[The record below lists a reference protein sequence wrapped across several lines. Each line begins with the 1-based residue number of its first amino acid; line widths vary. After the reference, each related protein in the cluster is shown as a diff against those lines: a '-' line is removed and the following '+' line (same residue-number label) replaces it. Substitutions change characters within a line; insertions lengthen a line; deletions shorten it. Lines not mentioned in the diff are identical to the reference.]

1 MSTSLDSLNPDQRAA
16 VEQTEG
22 PVLILAG
29 AGSGKTRVLTQRI
42 AHIIETGRA
51 RPWQVLAVTF
61 TNKAA
66 GELKERLAQTI
77 GAGGRDV
84 MVGTFH
90 SICAR
95 LLRRE
100 WRESGR
106 DNFTIY
112 DDDDQGTVIK
122 RVIQE
127 LSLPSQQISIGAV
140 RAAMSRAKNEL
151 IGPERYEPTTHFEE
165 WVRRI
170 YDGYQRKLR
179 ENNALDFDDLI
190 MQTAVFLQRNPE
202 RAKALG
208 DRYRYISV
216 DEYQDTNR
224 AQYALV
230 KLLAA
235 EHHNL
240 CVVGDDDQCL
250 PAGTHI
256 DTPEGKRPIES
267 ISVGDLVC
275 GSGGSTTPAAGVV
288 THIHAAP
295 RSGVLYQVRMADG
308 HVITGTEHHILPA
321 RLPQLVD
328 KYYVYLMYRAEYG
341 YRVGLTVSTRH
352 TRRPLSGSGDVEEN
366 HGFLV
371 RCNQEHADKLWVLQV
386 VDTFAQARFWEEFY
400 SLSYG
405 IPTTVFWSA
414 GKANLLKDQ
423 VWIKRLYQAID
434 SRAGATRLMADLDI
448 HPHYPHHRPQSTRR
462 RPTLNLTMFGDPRA
476 SQRAGTGLHRIQ
488 FDTCDPVVA
497 ERLLQGGYAL
507 RDAHSGHFRL
517 GIARARYRDALQVAR
532 EMAACAGLE
541 LHLRMRVGDHSYPY
555 TPLAH
560 LRPGMVVLVE
570 HDGSLVEQR
579 VVEIAKVPYEGR
591 VYDLEVEG
599 THNYLADGVLVHNS
613 IYGWRGADI
622 KNILDFEKDYPDAK
636 VIKLEQNYRSTQRI
650 LDAAHAV
657 VSLNHGR
664 KPKKLWTENEQGVP
678 LHRYVAMDEVQEA
691 LWVTHE
697 VRRLRGRGEA
707 QLRECAV
714 LYRTNAQSRALEDA
728 FVREGIPYQLIGG
741 VRFYERREIKD
752 VLSYLR
758 TIANPLD
765 DVSLLRIINV
775 PARRL
780 GPSVLAALRQFAAA
794 QHLPL
799 YQALERVDE
808 IPNLAMAGQKALRD
822 FATLLGGWLALVSSV
837 NVLDLLD
844 VVLSGSGYAAAVR
857 DGTDEGD
864 ERWANVQ
871 ELRSLALE
879 YAAMP
884 PREGLLAL
892 LENVALVADTDA
904 LPESIDESGVPDR
917 VMLIT
922 LHAAKGLEFPIVFIT
937 GLEEGLFPHSRSLD
951 DPKQMEEERRLAY
964 VGITRAKKHLYL
976 LSARKRTVFGNVQ
989 SSLPSRFV
997 KEIPEALIDEQRTGA
1012 GARAAATVR
1021 GGGLRA
1027 VTGTSLVESWGATQ
1041 GAAPPPPVLQRFEPG
1056 ERVRHSVF
1064 GNGSVISAEEEGSS
1078 QVVVVRFKDGR
1089 GNNVDK
1095 KLDTAFAKLDPL

>member
-1 MSTSLDSLNPDQRAA
+1 MSSSLDSLNPDQRAA

-127 LSLPSQQISIGAV
+127 LSLPSQQISVGAV

-240 CVVGDDDQCL
+240 CVVGDDDQ
-250 PAGTHI
+250 
-256 DTPEGKRPIES
+256 
-267 ISVGDLVC
+267 
-275 GSGGSTTPAAGVV
+275 
-288 THIHAAP
+288 
-295 RSGVLYQVRMADG
+295 
-308 HVITGTEHHILPA
+308 
-321 RLPQLVD
+321 
-328 KYYVYLMYRAEYG
+328 
-341 YRVGLTVSTRH
+341 
-352 TRRPLSGSGDVEEN
+352 
-366 HGFLV
+366 
-371 RCNQEHADKLWVLQV
+371 
-386 VDTFAQARFWEEFY
+386 
-400 SLSYG
+400 
-405 IPTTVFWSA
+405 
-414 GKANLLKDQ
+414 
-423 VWIKRLYQAID
+423 
-434 SRAGATRLMADLDI
+434 
-448 HPHYPHHRPQSTRR
+448 
-462 RPTLNLTMFGDPRA
+462 
-476 SQRAGTGLHRIQ
+476 
-488 FDTCDPVVA
+488 
-497 ERLLQGGYAL
+497 
-507 RDAHSGHFRL
+507 
-517 GIARARYRDALQVAR
+517 
-532 EMAACAGLE
+532 
-541 LHLRMRVGDHSYPY
+541 
-555 TPLAH
+555 
-560 LRPGMVVLVE
+560 
-570 HDGSLVEQR
+570 
-579 VVEIAKVPYEGR
+579 
-591 VYDLEVEG
+591 
-599 THNYLADGVLVHNS
+599 S

-622 KNILDFEKDYPDAK
+622 RNILDFEKDYPDAK

-697 VRRLRGRGEA
+697 IRRLRGRGEA

-728 FVREGIPYQLIGG
+728 FVREGIPYLLIGG

-752 VLSYLR
+752 VLAYLR

-775 PARRL
+775 PARRI

-799 YQALERVDE
+799 YQALERADE
-808 IPNLAMAGQKALRD
+808 IPNLAAAGQRALKD
-822 FATLLGGWLALVSSV
+822 FAALLAGWLALVASV

-904 LPESIDESGVPDR
+904 LPESVDASGVPDR
-917 VMLIT
+917 VTLIT

-997 KEIPEALIDEQRTGA
+997 KEIPDALIDEQRTGA
-1012 GARAAATVR
+1012 GARATATAR
-1021 GGGLRA
+1021 GGSLRA
-1027 VTGTSLVESWGATQ
+1027 VAGTSLVESWGATQ
-1041 GAAPPPPVLQRFEPG
+1041 GAAAPPPALQRFEPG

-1064 GNGSVISAEEEGSS
+1064 GNGTVISAEEEGSS

>member
-1 MSTSLDSLNPDQRAA
+1 VSTSLDSLNPDQRAA

-240 CVVGDDDQCL
+240 CVVGDDDQ
-250 PAGTHI
+250 
-256 DTPEGKRPIES
+256 
-267 ISVGDLVC
+267 
-275 GSGGSTTPAAGVV
+275 
-288 THIHAAP
+288 
-295 RSGVLYQVRMADG
+295 
-308 HVITGTEHHILPA
+308 
-321 RLPQLVD
+321 
-328 KYYVYLMYRAEYG
+328 
-341 YRVGLTVSTRH
+341 
-352 TRRPLSGSGDVEEN
+352 
-366 HGFLV
+366 
-371 RCNQEHADKLWVLQV
+371 
-386 VDTFAQARFWEEFY
+386 
-400 SLSYG
+400 
-405 IPTTVFWSA
+405 
-414 GKANLLKDQ
+414 
-423 VWIKRLYQAID
+423 
-434 SRAGATRLMADLDI
+434 
-448 HPHYPHHRPQSTRR
+448 
-462 RPTLNLTMFGDPRA
+462 
-476 SQRAGTGLHRIQ
+476 
-488 FDTCDPVVA
+488 
-497 ERLLQGGYAL
+497 
-507 RDAHSGHFRL
+507 
-517 GIARARYRDALQVAR
+517 
-532 EMAACAGLE
+532 
-541 LHLRMRVGDHSYPY
+541 
-555 TPLAH
+555 
-560 LRPGMVVLVE
+560 
-570 HDGSLVEQR
+570 
-579 VVEIAKVPYEGR
+579 
-591 VYDLEVEG
+591 
-599 THNYLADGVLVHNS
+599 S

>member
-1 MSTSLDSLNPDQRAA
+1 VSTSLDSLNPDQRAA

-112 DDDDQGTVIK
+112 DDDDQGSVIK

-240 CVVGDDDQCL
+240 CVVGDDDQ
-250 PAGTHI
+250 
-256 DTPEGKRPIES
+256 
-267 ISVGDLVC
+267 
-275 GSGGSTTPAAGVV
+275 
-288 THIHAAP
+288 
-295 RSGVLYQVRMADG
+295 
-308 HVITGTEHHILPA
+308 
-321 RLPQLVD
+321 
-328 KYYVYLMYRAEYG
+328 
-341 YRVGLTVSTRH
+341 
-352 TRRPLSGSGDVEEN
+352 
-366 HGFLV
+366 
-371 RCNQEHADKLWVLQV
+371 
-386 VDTFAQARFWEEFY
+386 
-400 SLSYG
+400 
-405 IPTTVFWSA
+405 
-414 GKANLLKDQ
+414 
-423 VWIKRLYQAID
+423 
-434 SRAGATRLMADLDI
+434 
-448 HPHYPHHRPQSTRR
+448 
-462 RPTLNLTMFGDPRA
+462 
-476 SQRAGTGLHRIQ
+476 
-488 FDTCDPVVA
+488 
-497 ERLLQGGYAL
+497 
-507 RDAHSGHFRL
+507 
-517 GIARARYRDALQVAR
+517 
-532 EMAACAGLE
+532 
-541 LHLRMRVGDHSYPY
+541 
-555 TPLAH
+555 
-560 LRPGMVVLVE
+560 
-570 HDGSLVEQR
+570 
-579 VVEIAKVPYEGR
+579 
-591 VYDLEVEG
+591 
-599 THNYLADGVLVHNS
+599 S

>member
-170 YDGYQRKLR
+170 YDGYQRKLQ

-240 CVVGDDDQCL
+240 CVVGDDDQ
-250 PAGTHI
+250 
-256 DTPEGKRPIES
+256 
-267 ISVGDLVC
+267 
-275 GSGGSTTPAAGVV
+275 
-288 THIHAAP
+288 
-295 RSGVLYQVRMADG
+295 
-308 HVITGTEHHILPA
+308 
-321 RLPQLVD
+321 
-328 KYYVYLMYRAEYG
+328 
-341 YRVGLTVSTRH
+341 
-352 TRRPLSGSGDVEEN
+352 
-366 HGFLV
+366 
-371 RCNQEHADKLWVLQV
+371 
-386 VDTFAQARFWEEFY
+386 
-400 SLSYG
+400 
-405 IPTTVFWSA
+405 
-414 GKANLLKDQ
+414 
-423 VWIKRLYQAID
+423 
-434 SRAGATRLMADLDI
+434 
-448 HPHYPHHRPQSTRR
+448 
-462 RPTLNLTMFGDPRA
+462 
-476 SQRAGTGLHRIQ
+476 
-488 FDTCDPVVA
+488 
-497 ERLLQGGYAL
+497 
-507 RDAHSGHFRL
+507 
-517 GIARARYRDALQVAR
+517 
-532 EMAACAGLE
+532 
-541 LHLRMRVGDHSYPY
+541 
-555 TPLAH
+555 
-560 LRPGMVVLVE
+560 
-570 HDGSLVEQR
+570 
-579 VVEIAKVPYEGR
+579 
-591 VYDLEVEG
+591 
-599 THNYLADGVLVHNS
+599 S

>member
-127 LSLPSQQISIGAV
+127 LSLPSQQISIGTV

-240 CVVGDDDQCL
+240 CVVGDDDQ
-250 PAGTHI
+250 
-256 DTPEGKRPIES
+256 
-267 ISVGDLVC
+267 
-275 GSGGSTTPAAGVV
+275 
-288 THIHAAP
+288 
-295 RSGVLYQVRMADG
+295 
-308 HVITGTEHHILPA
+308 
-321 RLPQLVD
+321 
-328 KYYVYLMYRAEYG
+328 
-341 YRVGLTVSTRH
+341 
-352 TRRPLSGSGDVEEN
+352 
-366 HGFLV
+366 
-371 RCNQEHADKLWVLQV
+371 
-386 VDTFAQARFWEEFY
+386 
-400 SLSYG
+400 
-405 IPTTVFWSA
+405 
-414 GKANLLKDQ
+414 
-423 VWIKRLYQAID
+423 
-434 SRAGATRLMADLDI
+434 
-448 HPHYPHHRPQSTRR
+448 
-462 RPTLNLTMFGDPRA
+462 
-476 SQRAGTGLHRIQ
+476 
-488 FDTCDPVVA
+488 
-497 ERLLQGGYAL
+497 
-507 RDAHSGHFRL
+507 
-517 GIARARYRDALQVAR
+517 
-532 EMAACAGLE
+532 
-541 LHLRMRVGDHSYPY
+541 
-555 TPLAH
+555 
-560 LRPGMVVLVE
+560 
-570 HDGSLVEQR
+570 
-579 VVEIAKVPYEGR
+579 
-591 VYDLEVEG
+591 
-599 THNYLADGVLVHNS
+599 S

>member
-1 MSTSLDSLNPDQRAA
+1 VSTSLDSLNPDQRAA

-170 YDGYQRKLR
+170 YDGYQRKLQ

-240 CVVGDDDQCL
+240 CVVGDDDQ
-250 PAGTHI
+250 
-256 DTPEGKRPIES
+256 
-267 ISVGDLVC
+267 
-275 GSGGSTTPAAGVV
+275 
-288 THIHAAP
+288 
-295 RSGVLYQVRMADG
+295 
-308 HVITGTEHHILPA
+308 
-321 RLPQLVD
+321 
-328 KYYVYLMYRAEYG
+328 
-341 YRVGLTVSTRH
+341 
-352 TRRPLSGSGDVEEN
+352 
-366 HGFLV
+366 
-371 RCNQEHADKLWVLQV
+371 
-386 VDTFAQARFWEEFY
+386 
-400 SLSYG
+400 
-405 IPTTVFWSA
+405 
-414 GKANLLKDQ
+414 
-423 VWIKRLYQAID
+423 
-434 SRAGATRLMADLDI
+434 
-448 HPHYPHHRPQSTRR
+448 
-462 RPTLNLTMFGDPRA
+462 
-476 SQRAGTGLHRIQ
+476 
-488 FDTCDPVVA
+488 
-497 ERLLQGGYAL
+497 
-507 RDAHSGHFRL
+507 
-517 GIARARYRDALQVAR
+517 
-532 EMAACAGLE
+532 
-541 LHLRMRVGDHSYPY
+541 
-555 TPLAH
+555 
-560 LRPGMVVLVE
+560 
-570 HDGSLVEQR
+570 
-579 VVEIAKVPYEGR
+579 
-591 VYDLEVEG
+591 
-599 THNYLADGVLVHNS
+599 S

>member
-240 CVVGDDDQCL
+240 CVVGDDDQ
-250 PAGTHI
+250 
-256 DTPEGKRPIES
+256 
-267 ISVGDLVC
+267 
-275 GSGGSTTPAAGVV
+275 
-288 THIHAAP
+288 
-295 RSGVLYQVRMADG
+295 
-308 HVITGTEHHILPA
+308 
-321 RLPQLVD
+321 
-328 KYYVYLMYRAEYG
+328 
-341 YRVGLTVSTRH
+341 
-352 TRRPLSGSGDVEEN
+352 
-366 HGFLV
+366 
-371 RCNQEHADKLWVLQV
+371 
-386 VDTFAQARFWEEFY
+386 
-400 SLSYG
+400 
-405 IPTTVFWSA
+405 
-414 GKANLLKDQ
+414 
-423 VWIKRLYQAID
+423 
-434 SRAGATRLMADLDI
+434 
-448 HPHYPHHRPQSTRR
+448 
-462 RPTLNLTMFGDPRA
+462 
-476 SQRAGTGLHRIQ
+476 
-488 FDTCDPVVA
+488 
-497 ERLLQGGYAL
+497 
-507 RDAHSGHFRL
+507 
-517 GIARARYRDALQVAR
+517 
-532 EMAACAGLE
+532 
-541 LHLRMRVGDHSYPY
+541 
-555 TPLAH
+555 
-560 LRPGMVVLVE
+560 
-570 HDGSLVEQR
+570 
-579 VVEIAKVPYEGR
+579 
-591 VYDLEVEG
+591 
-599 THNYLADGVLVHNS
+599 S

-780 GPSVLAALRQFAAA
+780 GPSVLAALRQFAVA